1 MVLERDREERKNNI
15 IIKKYDIDVGIEITK
30 ERIEKSI
37 KKKLGMETK
46 VLRCRRSG
54 REAIVRLENRK
65 KKKEVTVN
73 KNKLKRCS
81 AIYMYIKKRI

>member
-15 IIKKYDIDVGIEITK
+15 ITKRYDIDVRIEITK
-30 ERIEKSI
+30 ERVEEFI

-54 REAIVRLENRK
+54 MEGIVRLENGK

-81 AIYMYIKKRI
+81 TIYMYI